1 MVTLLPTKHAVRAA
15 ARGEEDRAKAGIAVN
30 KVTRHTMAFAAANPI
45 SVFSE
50 LDIIDPAP
58 IRAAK
63 LKIVSLVIPAR
74 GSVHTARLRS

>member
-1 MVTLLPTKHAVRAA
+1 
-15 ARGEEDRAKAGIAVN
+15 
-30 KVTRHTMAFAAANPI
+30 MAFAAANPI

-74 GSVHTARLRS
+74 RSVHTARLRS